1 VINDFLPLEEHQA
14 LEAILRHHDIDPRGD
29 GKNLARDLAQLGNWI
44 HLSEQAKFNRN
55 LQPPFL
61 LVLLS
66 LMGIYK
72 PGELSPPTPTPS

>member
-1 VINDFLPLEEHQA
+1 MINDFLPHDEQHA
-14 LEAILRHHDIDPRGD
+14 LEAILRHHHVEDPE
-29 GKNLARDLAQLGNWI
+29 LAKHLAQLGNWI
-44 HLSEQAKFNRN
+44 HLAEQAKFNRN

-72 PGELSPPTPTPS
+72 PADLNKPRKEPTPT